1 MSGAVGGLTLAL
13 HTSSG
18 RGERRIHDH
27 HGRHRGARQD
37 VVELL
42 GVLAGHGG
50 VGKEVHQQRAPSL
63 GVLAQ
68 TAEYVLLR
76 IFGDMES

>member
-1 MSGAVGGLTLAL
+1 
-13 HTSSG
+13 
-18 RGERRIHDH
+18 
-27 HGRHRGARQD
+27 
-37 VVELL
+37 VELL

-68 TAEYVLLR
+68 TAEYAQQH